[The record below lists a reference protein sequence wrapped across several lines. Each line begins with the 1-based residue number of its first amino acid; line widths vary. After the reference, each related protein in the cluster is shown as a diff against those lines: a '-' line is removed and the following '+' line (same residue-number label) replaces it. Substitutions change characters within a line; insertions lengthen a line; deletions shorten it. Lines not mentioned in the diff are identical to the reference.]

1 MTIRPFPMAVAIL
14 LCLSMLTGCLNDT
27 PESNDTE
34 RANKAENSFDID
46 GVKLNNGSVELT
58 LDPDDDRIQKVAD
71 FLITNTKQIVVSTD
85 DALDTTV
92 IEVFLYSA
100 ESKDEPIAFAK
111 ISSNTKKA
119 VFTNLTSSAAYKV
132 AASISGTNDTFVLI
146 ITD

>member
-132 AASISGTNDTFVLI
+132 AASISGTNDTIVLI